1 MKYAHIFWIMTIMWS
16 AILRPTVQAEL
27 PPSAYE
33 EMQQK
38 ASDVF
43 RINVLQV
50 MKSATDD
57 PHKAEIRIVAD
68 VLKVG
73 RSVAKIRAGELITIR
88 YFVIERPPGWVGPGE
103 VPIPDERAEVPAF
116 LTSSPESTDYTPA
129 AGAMTFSTFR

>member
-1 MKYAHIFWIMTIMWS
+1 MKYAHTFWVITIMWG

-33 EMQQK
+33 QMQQK

-57 PHKAEIRIVAD
+57 PHKTEIRLVAD
-68 VLKVG
+68 VIKVG

-88 YFVIERPPGWVGPGE
+88 YFVTAHPPGWAGPGE
-103 VPIPDERAEVPAF
+103 VSIPDEGAEVPAF
-116 LTSSPESTDYTPA
+116 LSSSPDSTDYTPA